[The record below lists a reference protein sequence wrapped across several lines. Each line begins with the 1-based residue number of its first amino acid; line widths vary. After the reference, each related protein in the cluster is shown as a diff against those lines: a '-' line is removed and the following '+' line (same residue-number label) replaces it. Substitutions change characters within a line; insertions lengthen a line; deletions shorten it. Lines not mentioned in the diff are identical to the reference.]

1 MRAALGPEVTPFAK
15 GREISALRIA
25 DEHHGSSVTP
35 VSAIGPAP
43 WHVGLTP
50 EADAAIAAGPSLDP
64 DSRLIEK
71 HLPREYRAFTAGR

>member
-1 MRAALGPEVTPFAK
+1 M
-15 GREISALRIA
+15 
-25 DEHHGSSVTP
+25 TP

-64 DSRLIEK
+64 DSCLIEK